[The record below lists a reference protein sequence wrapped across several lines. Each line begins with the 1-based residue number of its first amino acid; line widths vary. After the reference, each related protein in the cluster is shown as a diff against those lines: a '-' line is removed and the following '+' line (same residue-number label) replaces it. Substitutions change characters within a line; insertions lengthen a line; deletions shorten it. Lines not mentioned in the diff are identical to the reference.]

1 MVCPVRP
8 ASLLLGVGLVLL
20 SPVEC
25 SRARRKHH
33 PAPATYANSGDKPSL
48 VTPQQGLIR
57 EESSIPGVSI
67 WTSRRAAAAS
77 ASARRRRASSS
88 SADPSSNASS
98 YCYSNAEPAGFAG
111 ECQQDGRGGIGD
123 ADVEPP
129 SRGAREEARD
139 DLGEDEYEG
148 VLTTEEE
155 EDEHAN
161 EDAPPGRLL
170 EEGGG
175 SDSQEDDTDDSEDHS
190 EDGHDDD
197 DDEDGDD
204 SYDDGSYES
213 HEEEME
219 ASLVGDEVRSGRSG
233 GVAGSSM
240 SRDSSEARSRRGR
253 GRGVGEVSALANKYE
268 DDEEACF
275 TRVKELWHDRVLLP
289 LSQAEVAELSEGVR
303 ADQKK
308 LMEAAPTEWNS
319 GPGRM
324 AKEAAL
330 AAAKKGAGRPRDS
343 GEDEMA
349 QPTAAN
355 DRQGGDGEAGS
366 GVVVDDESSL
376 GLLYRLLL
384 AEMQGNGSSG
394 GLNNRWID
402 RDALLQLRGAAT
414 LAHHPKYL
422 RHTANLPRVTRG
434 VRLVAPEA
442 THSMQEALARSLGH
456 STSSRLLFLDSK
468 AIEAV
473 RGQALAEGIP
483 KEHLTSRQLASA
495 LLELAGEDDS
505 PYLVFLMDKGSAV
518 LKSRGMC
525 QRLTEEL
532 KNESSRVL
540 FLLSTA
546 SDPSLPGNPPA
557 GPGDD
562 ASSQDDPQQG
572 GGGIFGPPL
581 QWPPQTHGM
590 SPGQSKRSDGSP
602 KKNYIFLHQ
611 NQPGGGAPD
620 GSGGGGGGGGGSFFG
635 GRPNRGG
642 RGGGGGGRS
651 GGRGQPQPGQQGFGE
666 GGGGGRR
673 GGGPGGPP
681 IPPQMLEQMLREAMK
696 NMRSGDTGKGD
707 GAGRNGSGGE
717 VGNGSG
723 EIPPGLMEALGEALN
738 DDEFKRTLE
747 QIGKQLGK
755 DQGQQGFSIMFSAS
769 TTPLNGGDGNNNGGD
784 GSDNGNNNASAGESG
799 SDGNA
804 SHSWGGGGSRG
815 PGDDRG
821 GSGGNNWQS
830 SSSLSWLTNLRKGIM
845 SGDEMGNGVEG
856 NDDYGME
863 NQDGSGAGPN
873 TGGGGS
879 GSAGAG
885 GDGGGGGGG
894 GGRSKADTRRGV
906 DLPPSGT
913 EIRAFVNLFEDI
925 AVNPPQDAVLRQHWD
940 TWVKEDVGKHNAQQ
954 NRQEVGHR
962 PTLHM
967 VVGAVSALLSS
978 WTKLSEYRMKRASF
992 RCGG

>member
-1 MVCPVRP
+1 
-8 ASLLLGVGLVLL
+8 
-20 SPVEC
+20 
-25 SRARRKHH
+25 
-33 PAPATYANSGDKPSL
+33 
-48 VTPQQGLIR
+48 Q
-57 EESSIPGVSI
+57 
-67 WTSRRAAAAS
+67 
-77 ASARRRRASSS
+77 
-88 SADPSSNASS
+88 
-98 YCYSNAEPAGFAG
+98 
-111 ECQQDGRGGIGD
+111 
-123 ADVEPP
+123 
-129 SRGAREEARD
+129 
-139 DLGEDEYEG
+139 DEYEG

-161 EDAPPGRLL
+161 EDAAPGRLL

-204 SYDDGSYES
+204 SYDDGSYDS

-219 ASLVGDEVRSGRSG
+219 ASLMGDEVRSGRSG
-233 GVAGSSM
+233 GMVGSSM
-240 SRDSSEARSRRGR
+240 SRDNSDARSRRGR
-253 GRGVGEVSALANKYE
+253 GRSGGEISALANKYE
-268 DDEEACF
+268 DDEEACV

-289 LSQAEVAELSEGVR
+289 LSQAEVTELSEGVR

-319 GPGRM
+319 GPGRT

-330 AAAKKGAGRPRDS
+330 AAAKKGAGRRKDS

-349 QPTAAN
+349 QPAAVN
-355 DRQGGDGEAGS
+355 DKPGGDGEAGS

-456 STSSRLLFLDSK
+456 STGSKLLFLDSK

-495 LLELAGEDDS
+495 LLELTGEDDS

-572 GGGIFGPPL
+572 GGGMFGSPL
-581 QWPPQTHGM
+581 QWPPQSHGM
-590 SPGQSKRSDGSP
+590 SSGQSKRSDGSP

-642 RGGGGGGRS
+642 RGGGGGGGGRF

-666 GGGGGRR
+666 GGGRGMR

-707 GAGRNGSGGE
+707 GAGRNGSGGGE
-717 VGNGSG
+717 GGNGSG

-755 DQGQQGFSIMFSAS
+755 DQGKQGFSIMFSAS
-769 TTPLNGGDGNNNGGD
+769 TTPLNGGEGNNNGGD
-784 GSDNGNNNASAGESG
+784 GGDNGNSNASAGEPG
-799 SDGNA
+799 GDGDA
-804 SHSWGGGGSRG
+804 SHSWGGGGGGG
-815 PGDDRG
+815 PGEDRG

-856 NDDYGME
+856 NDDYGMD

-879 GSAGAG
+879 GSAGG
-885 GDGGGGGGG
+885 GGEGGGGA
-894 GGRSKADTRRGV
+894 GRSKADTRRGV

-962 PTLHM
+962 PTLHT
-967 VVGAVSALLSS
+967 VCGCGLRLAVIVDEAVGVSYEAG
-978 WTKLSEYRMKRASF
+978 F
-992 RCGG
+992 HRCGGARISLEQ